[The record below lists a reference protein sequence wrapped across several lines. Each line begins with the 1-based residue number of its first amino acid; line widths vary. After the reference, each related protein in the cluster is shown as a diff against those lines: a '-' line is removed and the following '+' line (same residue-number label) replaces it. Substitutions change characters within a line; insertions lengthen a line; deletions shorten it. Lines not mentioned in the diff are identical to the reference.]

1 MTKQF
6 VTLEDVLTESN
17 RVEQETQRDIK
28 KSLQEVYGEAEGG
41 EMYKQ
46 FNKMRNGLLK
56 QTFENTIGMTDEG
69 LEVNKENL
77 VRFFTAFL
85 VMVSNNIISKETS
98 K

>member
-6 VTLEDVLTESN
+6 VILEDVLTESN
-17 RVEQETQRDIK
+17 RVEQESQHEIK
-28 KSLQEVYGEAEGG
+28 KSFQETYGEVEGG

-56 QTFENTIGMTDEG
+56 QTFDNTIGMTDEG

-85 VMVSNNIISKETS
+85 VMASNSIISEEIGE
-98 K
+98 

>member
-6 VTLEDVLTESN
+6 VTLEDVLAESK
-17 RVEQETQRDIK
+17 RVEQESQREIK
-28 KSLQEVYGEAEGG
+28 KSLQETYGEAEGE
-41 EMYKQ
+41 EMYQQ
-46 FNKMRNGLLK
+46 FNAMRNGLLE
-56 QTFENTIGMTDEG
+56 QTFENTIGITDEG

-85 VMVSNNIISKETS
+85 ALISDSIISKEVS